1 MTAFGEASTIRRASG
16 QGETMTY
23 ATVMVCLALE
33 QPNTRRLEVAAKI
46 ANYFE
51 AGVIGLAAADFSPP
65 LYYTS
70 GAQAQKLLAQGTQA
84 IAEQT
89 VALEAE
95 FRQTMQGLTGAVEWR
110 SAVEIPGRYIA
121 RQARCADLIV
131 CGATGPMTDPFAVA
145 DPADLV
151 MQVGR
156 PLLVVPEEVGE
167 VDLTSV
173 LVAWKDNPEAR
184 RAVVDALPLLRKA
197 ARVKVVQVVEED
209 LNQEEANA
217 AVADVVA
224 WLARHGVAAT
234 GFVPDVVGNV
244 AVQLDRIAT
253 AVDAG
258 VIVAGAYGHSRFREW
273 ILGGVTQFLV
283 TQATRCALLSH

>member
-1 MTAFGEASTIRRASG
+1 
-16 QGETMTY
+16 MTY
-23 ATVMVCLALE
+23 ATVMVCLALD
-33 QPNTRRLEVAAKI
+33 QPNARRLEVAARI

-51 AGVIGLAAADFSPP
+51 AGVIGLAAADLSPP

-70 GAQAQKLLAQGTQA
+70 GAQAQKLLAQSSEA
-84 IAEQT
+84 IAKQAVE
-89 VALEAE
+89 LEVE
-95 FRQTMQGLTGAVEWR
+95 FRAAMQGVTGAVEWR

-131 CGATGPMTDPFAVA
+131 CGATGPLTDPFAVA

-156 PLLVVPEEVGE
+156 PLLVVPPQVGQ
-167 VDLTSV
+167 VDLKSV
-173 LVAWKDNPEAR
+173 LVAWKDCPEAR
-184 RAVVDALPLLRKA
+184 RAVTDALPLLRKA
-197 ARVKVVQVVEED
+197 ARVKVAQVVEED
-209 LNQEEANA
+209 VNQEEAQA
-217 AVADVVA
+217 AVADVLA
-224 WLARHGVAAT
+224 WLGHHGVAAS

-244 AVQLDRIAT
+244 ATQIDRIAT

>member
-1 MTAFGEASTIRRASG
+1 
-16 QGETMTY
+16 MTY
-23 ATVMVCLALE
+23 ATMMVCLALD
-33 QPNTRRLEVAAKI
+33 QPNARRLEVAARVAK
-46 ANYFE
+46 YFE
-51 AGVIGLAAADFSPP
+51 AGVIGVAAADFSPP

-70 GAQAQKLLAQGTQA
+70 GAQAQKLLEQSTEA
-84 IAEQT
+84 IAEHA
-89 VALEAE
+89 VKLEAE
-95 FRQTMQGLTGAVEWR
+95 FRGAMQGLTGAVEWR

-121 RQARCADLIV
+121 RQARTADLIV
-131 CGATGPMTDPFAVA
+131 CGATGPLTDPFAVA

-151 MQVGR
+151 MQLGR
-156 PLLVVPEEVGE
+156 PLLVIPDTVGQ

-173 LVAWKDNPEAR
+173 LVAWKDCPEAR
-184 RAVVDALPLLRKA
+184 RAVADALPLLRKA
-197 ARVKVVQVVEED
+197 ARVKVAQVVEED
-209 LNQEEANA
+209 THRDEAQA

-224 WLARHGVAAT
+224 WLARHDVAAT

-244 AVQLDRIAT
+244 AAQLDRVAT

>member
-1 MTAFGEASTIRRASG
+1 
-16 QGETMTY
+16 MTY
-23 ATVMVCLALE
+23 VTVMVCLALD
-33 QPNTRRLEVAAKI
+33 QPNARRLEVAARVAK
-46 ANYFE
+46 YFD
-51 AGVIGLAAADFSPP
+51 AGVIGVAAADLSPP

-70 GAQAQKLLAQGTQA
+70 GAQAQKLLAQSSEA
-84 IAEQT
+84 ITKHAAE
-89 VALEAE
+89 LEVE
-95 FRQTMQGLTGAVEWR
+95 FRAAMQGLAGAVEWR
-110 SAVEIPGRYIA
+110 SAVEIPVRYIA
-121 RQARCADLIV
+121 AQARGADLIV
-131 CGATGPMTDPFAVA
+131 CGATGPLTDPFAVA

-156 PLLVVPEEVGE
+156 PLLVVPQQVGQ

-173 LVAWKDNPEAR
+173 LVAWKDSPEAR
-184 RAVVDALPLLRKA
+184 RAVADSLPLLRKA
-197 ARVKVVQVVEED
+197 AKVKVAQIVED
-209 LNQEEANA
+209 DVDHDAAQA
-217 AVADVVA
+217 AVADLVA

-244 AVQLDRIAT
+244 AAQLDRIAA

-283 TQATRCALLSH
+283 TQANRCALLSH